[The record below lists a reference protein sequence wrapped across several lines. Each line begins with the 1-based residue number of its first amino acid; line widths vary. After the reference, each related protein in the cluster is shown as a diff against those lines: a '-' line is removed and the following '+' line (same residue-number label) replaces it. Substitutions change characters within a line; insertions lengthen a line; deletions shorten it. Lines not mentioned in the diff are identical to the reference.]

1 VCGAAKKKVEFM
13 SRSKAPSGTEAKP
26 AKLLVAFEEA
36 EGASAWQSIGDP
48 IMGGQSEGRVSV
60 SEGDV
65 GEFHGTVRADN
76 GGGFASVKRDLPAPV
91 NASGFEGIEFLA
103 RGNGRTY
110 KVGLRNSTNRNRVVY
125 QQAFTPEPGTWTLV
139 RLSFRDFVPTWR
151 GRIVSDAAPLDS
163 SRLASLSVFVS
174 GGQYGNFCLRMQ
186 SWFLYTT
193 PAAV

>member
-1 VCGAAKKKVEFM
+1 M
-13 SRSKAPSGTEAKP
+13 SRSEAPAGTKANPDN
-26 AKLLVAFEEA
+26 LLVAFEGTDKA
-36 EGASAWQSIGDP
+36 AAWQPIGDP
-48 IMGGQSEGRVSV
+48 IMGGQSEGRVSI
-60 SEGDV
+60 SEGGV

-103 RGNGRTY
+103 RGDGRTY

-125 QQAFTPEPGTWTLV
+125 QQAFTPEQGTWTLV

-151 GRIVSDAAPLDS
+151 GRIVSDAAPLNS
-163 SRLASLSVFVS
+163 SQLASLSVFVS
-174 GGQYGNFCLRMQ
+174 GGQYGDFCLRMQ